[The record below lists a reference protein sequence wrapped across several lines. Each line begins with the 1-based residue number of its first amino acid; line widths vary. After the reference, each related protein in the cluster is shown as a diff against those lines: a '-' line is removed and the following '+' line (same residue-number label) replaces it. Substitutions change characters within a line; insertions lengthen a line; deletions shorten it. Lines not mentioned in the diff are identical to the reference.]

1 MRINEFITE
10 KWSEKY
16 KRSINC
22 NNPKGFSQ
30 KAHCAGRKK
39 NEDAVPERKLT
50 PGEKRSK
57 EAQFKKLK
65 KARGDFEKRYGK
77 DAESVMHAVA
87 TKQAKAKSK
96 KESIQEALD
105 KLPADTEIYVDMDG
119 VLADFF
125 GNWAKLMNKK
135 SWREIEDIPGGL
147 DKIRQ
152 SKDFW
157 LNLPLTSNAVA
168 LLKLI
173 KRIKGS
179 YSILSSPLPGD
190 PNSEPHKRE
199 WIKKN
204 LSFFPP
210 KNIIITHDK
219 AKYAKQPNG
228 TANILIDDY
237 GVNIKAWNAAG
248 GIGVKHSDSKFDRT
262 ADAFKDVVL
271 NEIWGFAPGKS
282 EPSWKR
288 GKRKVKKEKF
298 EPTLK
303 QKLAAMR
310 RLEKAGKPHSWQ
322 DAEKAAAAEMSE
334 AAYEGNIG
342 IMELVKFYET
352 APKDIVAHVNTL
364 IDQNKHKEVWRIVQK
379 YTNTKLKDMLLAK
392 VETNEGYQLQLE
404 RGKDIDVLHITDTK
418 TGHRTEVRGK
428 PGYESGNYDADDKLH
443 QLLDRIGK
451 ASNIS
456 DLINGE
462 VVGINPRHP
471 DGARAKKHA
480 DTAFNENFAEQK
492 AHDAIFQEIL
502 VDLLQK
508 KYPDAEFD
516 YQGDKVISADGKL
529 TVIADLQ
536 VEDGYGG
543 VWVWDVDTGPYKGV
557 LGTAIKQAT
566 AELLRQQPDL
576 KPALFVDGD
585 NQNPE
590 AWQAIAN
597 KLNYTLL
604 DENFAD
610 GKVKGKSRPGRVK
623 RAGASCKGSVT
634 DLRAKAKKYSGERG
648 KMYHWCANMK
658 AGKKK

>member
-125 GNWAKLMNKK
+125 GDWAKLMNKK

-379 YTNTKLKDMLLAK
+379 YTNTKL
-392 VETNEGYQLQLE
+392 
-404 RGKDIDVLHITDTK
+404 
-418 TGHRTEVRGK
+418 
-428 PGYESGNYDADDKLH
+428 
-443 QLLDRIGK
+443 
-451 ASNIS
+451 
-456 DLINGE
+456 
-462 VVGINPRHP
+462 
-471 DGARAKKHA
+471 
-480 DTAFNENFAEQK
+480 AEQK